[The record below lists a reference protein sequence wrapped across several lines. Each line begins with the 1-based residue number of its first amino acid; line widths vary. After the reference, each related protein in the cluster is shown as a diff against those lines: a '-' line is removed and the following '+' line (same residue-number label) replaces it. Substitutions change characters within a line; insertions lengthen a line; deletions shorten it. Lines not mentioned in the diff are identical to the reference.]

1 MNMNI
6 HEYVT
11 HRIVEHD
18 FNILLQGGESGQL
31 PLLDSTFEGIPQNQ
45 FLYVRAKPS
54 KKKLVKVTFHKG
66 DILIRANK
74 NGTRPNAPLADPN
87 LLWPSGI
94 VEFKFYRTFPRY
106 SP

>member
-1 MNMNI
+1 MLHITLLNMI
-6 HEYVT
+6 L
-11 HRIVEHD
+11 IFD
-18 FNILLQGGESGQL
+18 FRAVKAGSFHSWILLL
-31 PLLDSTFEGIPQNQ
+31 KVNRKTN

-54 KKKLVKVTFHKG
+54 IKKLVKVTFHKG

-94 VEFKFYRTFPRY
+94 VEFKFYRTFPR
-106 SP
+106 